1 MKIIVDDKIPY
12 IREALDRL
20 GADVKYIR
28 GADIKPD
35 DVVDA
40 DALIVRTRTRCDRHL
55 LEGSKVKFVATATIG
70 IDHLDTEWL
79 DSAGIHWVNC
89 PGCNASSVGQYVETS
104 LMRLSLTS
112 GVTVGIVGCGH
123 VGSEVKKVCER
134 MRLNVIVNDPF
145 VDDPSYVSLDEIIR
159 KSDIITFHV
168 PLTHKGEHPTYKM
181 ADRAFFDSLVTRERP
196 LECIFNTSRGGIID
210 EQSLLDA
217 LDKGVIRHAVI
228 DTWENEPDINRRLLE
243 RADIATPHIAG
254 YSADGKVKADN
265 MVLDALCSHFGIE
278 NPGEIVPPS
287 LPTSFIY
294 KGSALDLYD
303 PLEDTARLRS
313 NPDTFEEQRGNY
325 PLRREHA

>member
-12 IREALDRL
+12 IHEALDRIE
-20 GADVKYIR
+20 ADVEYIR
-28 GADIKPD
+28 GADIKPE
-35 DVVDA
+35 DVADA

-55 LEGSKVKFVATATIG
+55 LEGSKVEFVATATIG

-123 VGSEVKKVCER
+123 VGKEVKKVCER
-134 MRLNVIVNDPF
+134 MGLKMLINDPY
-145 VDDPSYVSLDEIIR
+145 VADPSYVSLDDIIR
-159 KSDIITFHV
+159 HADIITFHV
-168 PLTHKGEHPTYKM
+168 PLTFKGEHPTHMM
-181 ADRAFFDSLVTRERP
+181 ADSGFFDRLVSRGRP
-196 LECIFNTSRGGIID
+196 LECIINTSRGGIID
-210 EQSLLDA
+210 EKLLIRA
-217 LDKGVIRHAVI
+217 LDRGVIKHAVI
-228 DTWENEPDINRRLLE
+228 DTWEGEPDINRQLME

-265 MVLDALCSHFGIE
+265 MVIDALCCHFGIK
-278 NPGEIVPPS
+278 NPGEVVPPS
-287 LPTSFIY
+287 LPDGFIY

-303 PLEDTARLRS
+303 PLVDSQKLKS
-313 NPDTFEEQRGNY
+313 HPDTFEEQRGCY
-325 PLRREHA
+325 PLRREKA

>member
-20 GADVKYIR
+20 GADVEYIR
-28 GADIKPD
+28 GADIKPE
-35 DVVDA
+35 DVADA

-55 LEGSKVKFVATATIG
+55 LEGSKVQFVATATIG

-134 MRLNVIVNDPF
+134 MGLNVIVNDPF
-145 VDDPSYVSLDEIIR
+145 VDDPSYVSLDEIIS

-181 ADRAFFDSLVTRERP
+181 ADRAFFDSLATRERP

-265 MVLDALCSHFGIE
+265 MVLDALCRHFSLE
-278 NPGEIVPPS
+278 SPGEIVPPS
-287 LPTSFIY
+287 LPPTYIY